1 MRENLLLFLMFLV
14 GFAVMVAGNPIEQK
28 TIR

>member
-1 MRENLLLFLMFLV
+1 MRENLLLFLMFMV
-14 GFAVMVAGNPIEQK
+14 GFAVMVVGNPIEQI